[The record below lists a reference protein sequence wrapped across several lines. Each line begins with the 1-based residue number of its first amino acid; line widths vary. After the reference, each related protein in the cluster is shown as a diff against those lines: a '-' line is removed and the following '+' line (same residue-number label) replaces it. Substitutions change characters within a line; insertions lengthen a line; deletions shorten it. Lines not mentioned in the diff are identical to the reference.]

1 VLVDGSCSLR
11 PQVAVENGEVERV
24 DTVGAVYATESHAAS
39 YVLGIVVSHVS
50 MIVALE
56 AESLPKGNFKA

>member
-24 DTVGAVYATESHAAS
+24 DTVRAVYAAESHAAA
-39 YVLGIVVSHVS
+39 YVLGIVVSHAS

-56 AESLPKGNFKA
+56 AKSLPKGNFKV

>member
-1 VLVDGSCSLR
+1 MLVDGSCSLR

-24 DTVGAVYATESHAAS
+24 DTVGAVYATESHAAA
-39 YVLGIVVSHVS
+39 YVLGVVVSHVS

-56 AESLPKGNFKA
+56 AESLPKGNLKV